1 MTGHRG
7 RREGSTMAIATHT
20 GAARPATPMPT
31 PPARPA
37 RVWPAL
43 MVLGGLV
50 GMVSG
55 VWQTVE
61 RINFAAGTNADAFC
75 EINAVLSCNSVFTH
89 WQSSALGIP
98 NSLISLPVFA
108 LLASGGLAALTG
120 THLSRGYAVTLLGTT
135 MFMAAFLTW
144 YMQQSAFAIGVLC
157 IYCTACAAAL
167 VAVGMGV
174 TRVVD
179 AEQALGTGRAGR
191 QLRLLV
197 EARADLIIWA
207 GLAALIAVLLY
218 LGLAL

>member
-1 MTGHRG
+1 
-7 RREGSTMAIATHT
+7 MAIATRT
-20 GAARPATPMPT
+20 RQTRREPVPGPT
-31 PPARPA
+31 SPARPV
-37 RVWPAL
+37 RLWPAL
-43 MVLGGLV
+43 MVVGGLV

-55 VWQTVE
+55 AWQTVE
-61 RINFAAGTNADAFC
+61 RIHFAAGTNADAFC

-108 LLASGGLAALTG
+108 LLASGGLAALLG
-120 THLSRGYAVTLLGTT
+120 THLSRGYAVALLGTT
-135 MFMAAFLTW
+135 LFMAAFLTW

-157 IYCTACAAAL
+157 IYCTACAAAV
-167 VAVGMGV
+167 VAVGIGV

>member
-1 MTGHRG
+1 
-7 RREGSTMAIATHT
+7 MAIATRTREPHPAPPT
-20 GAARPATPMPT
+20 VGPSRPA
-31 PPARPA
+31 A
-37 RVWPAL
+37 VWPVL
-43 MVLGGLV
+43 MVVGGLLGV
-50 GMVSG
+50 VSG
-55 VWQTVE
+55 AWQTVE
-61 RINFAAGTNADAFC
+61 RIHFAAGTNADALC

-108 LLASGGLAALTG
+108 LLGSGGLAVLLG
-120 THLSRGYAVTLLGTT
+120 TRLSRGYAVTLLGTT
-135 MFMAAFLTW
+135 LFMAAFLTW

-157 IYCTACAAAL
+157 IYCTVCAVAV
-167 VAVGMGV
+167 VAVGVGV

>member
-1 MTGHRG
+1 
-7 RREGSTMAIATHT
+7 MAIATRT
-20 GAARPATPMPT
+20 REPSRPTPEVGPRRPA
-31 PPARPA
+31 AGWA
-37 RVWPAL
+37 VL
-43 MVLGGLV
+43 MVVGGLLGV
-50 GMVSG
+50 VSG
-55 VWQTVE
+55 AWQTVE
-61 RINFAAGTNADAFC
+61 RIHFAAGTNADALC

-108 LLASGGLAALTG
+108 LLASGGLAVLLG
-120 THLSRGYAVTLLGTT
+120 TRLSRAYAVSLLGTT
-135 MFMAAFLTW
+135 LFMAAFLTW

-157 IYCTACAAAL
+157 IYCTVCAVAL
-167 VAVGMGV
+167 VAVGVGV

-197 EARADLIIWA
+197 EARADLIVWA